1 MYSSFDNFLNDTED
15 TRDTKIVAFDK
26 STKLIKAPEGPNTIV
41 DSECILIDSR
51 HRLLSQFDYPSFF
64 QVKFSP
70 GDSSNGGATINQRFK
85 NVVSMRIHEAILPI
99 SAAAYPYLILKI
111 PELDTSF
118 HGTSDVT
125 GRAFA
130 LLVPDFSSTGTV
142 FTNFRVKT
150 SSCNCYKIF
159 KPSINLPSTLTI
171 ELLTPEGD
179 KFGFPEVSIA
189 GDNQITF
196 IFQIEFEI
204 VNNTIKT
211 SIV

>member
-1 MYSSFDNFLNDTED
+1 MYSSFDKYLKDDLNKKTVE
-15 TRDTKIVAFDK
+15 FNK
-26 STKLIKAPEGPNTIV
+26 STELIKQVKGPDTII

-51 HRLLSQFDYPSFF
+51 HRLLSKFDYPSRF

-70 GDSSNGGATINQRFK
+70 SDVSNGGATINTRFK
-85 NVVSMRIHEAILPI
+85 NVISIRIHEIIMPI
-99 SAAAYPYLILKI
+99 TAASYPYLILKI

-118 HGTSDVT
+118 YGTSDIT
-125 GRAFA
+125 SRAYA
-130 LLVPDFSSTGTV
+130 ILIPDYSSAGTV

-171 ELLTPEGD
+171 EIYTPD
-179 KFGFPEVSIA
+179 NVLFGSPEVSIA
-189 GDNQITF
+189 NDNQITF
-196 IFQIEFEI
+196 LFQIEYETP
-204 VNNTIKT
+204 NNTIST